1 MRLTV
6 DNTDVDLSLVTY
18 NDGLN
23 YGRFDAP
30 ELAIHDYA
38 AFFPR
43 ADFIRL
49 LSASY
54 AKCMTE
60 LKHDDEI
67 TGEVSGLAVAGWPP
81 LDDLLNRSDLAVQTI
96 GTFFDRDTFRAFGL
110 YRVDADLVINN
121 TDSVRVDVDNV
132 IISGRCFRRRVA

>member
-60 LKHDDEI
+60 LKHDDDWR
-67 TGEVSGLAVAGWPP
+67 GFWPCCRRLATT
-81 LDDLLNRSDLAVQTI
+81 R
-96 GTFFDRDTFRAFGL
+96 
-110 YRVDADLVINN
+110 
-121 TDSVRVDVDNV
+121 
-132 IISGRCFRRRVA
+132 

>member
-1 MRLTV
+1 
-6 DNTDVDLSLVTY
+6 
-18 NDGLN
+18 
-23 YGRFDAP
+23 
-30 ELAIHDYA
+30 
-38 AFFPR
+38 
-43 ADFIRL
+43 
-49 LSASY
+49 
-54 AKCMTE
+54 MTM
-60 LKHDDEI
+60 

-110 YRVDADLVINN
+110 YRVDADLVINS